1 MVLKL
6 NSGGTTPLM
15 LGETFVAVDTKNE
28 VLASN
33 LHQRSRAG
41 SPEKWAAL
49 SPGISN

>member
-1 MVLKL
+1 M
-6 NSGGTTPLM
+6 TTLM

-41 SPEKWAAL
+41 SPEEWAAL